1 MNLRTR
7 FRFPALIAAVCL
19 AFRSCVFAGQTF
31 PLHVSENGRYLIDAT
46 GKPFLMA
53 GESPQAMMVNCSV
66 DDAELFFANRQSH
79 GFNAAWINLLCRKG
93 TGGREDGSTFDKIP
107 PFDTPND
114 LGTPNDAYFAR
125 CEQIMQI
132 AAKHDCLVLL
142 DPCETIDHLKLM
154 VDNGPDKCRS
164 FGRYLGNRF
173 KRFDNL
179 IWMSGNDFQSWK
191 GERSDQAALALA
203 QGIRDE
209 DPHHLQT
216 VELNYLTSTSRDDP
230 KWDKLIDLSGAY
242 TYYPP
247 YAQVIKDYNRSPA
260 KPVFMVE
267 SDYEFERDSTPAVLR
282 RIEYWSI
289 LSGATGQLYGNGYTW
304 PFANGWKQKLDT
316 PGAVEFAYI
325 KKLFEPRAWHL
336 LVPDQKHEVV
346 TAGYGT
352 FDGSETPG
360 SVYGMTSDYVTA
372 ARAADGSL
380 VMAFLPTRRT
390 VTVDMT
396 KLRGPTT
403 ARWYDPSNGRYHA
416 IDGTPLANS
425 GPHSFIPPGNN
436 ADGDGDWL
444 LVLETDPP
452 GE

>member
-1 MNLRTR
+1 MNQLRLS
-7 FRFPALIAAVCL
+7 ALTLAVIL
-19 AFRSCVFAGQTF
+19 LLSSGLDGAQIF
-31 PLHVSENGRYLIDAT
+31 PLKVSDNGRHLIDSS
-46 GKPFLMA
+46 GKPFLIA
-53 GESPQAMMVNCSV
+53 GESPQAMMVNCSL
-66 DDAELFFANRQSH
+66 DEAELFFANRQSH
-79 GFNAAWINLLCRKG
+79 GFNTVWINLLCRKG
-93 TGGREDGSTFDKIP
+93 TGGREDGSTFDALH
-107 PFDTPND
+107 PFDTPGD
-114 LGTPNDAYFAR
+114 LATPNEAYFAR
-125 CEQIMQI
+125 CERIMEI
-132 AAKHDCLVLL
+132 AAKHEFLVLL
-142 DPCETIDHLKLM
+142 DPAETIDHLKLM
-154 VDNGPDKCRS
+154 VDNGPEKCRS
-164 FGRYLGNRF
+164 FGRYLGKRF

-191 GERSDQAALALA
+191 DEKNDGAALAVA

-216 VELNYLTSTSRDDP
+216 VELNYLASTSRDDP
-230 KWDKLIDLSGAY
+230 AWDKLIDLSGAY

-247 YAQVIKDYNRSPA
+247 YAQVIKDYNRRPA

-289 LSGATGQLYGNGYTW
+289 LSGAAGQLYGNAYTW
-304 PFANGWKQKLDT
+304 PFSGGWKQKLDT
-316 PGAVEFAYI
+316 PGAVQFAYL
-325 KKLFEPRAWHL
+325 KKVFEPRAWHL

-372 ARAADGSL
+372 ARRPNGSL

-396 KLRGPTT
+396 KLGGPAT
-403 ARWYDPSNGRYHA
+403 ARWYDPSCGAYHA
-416 IDGTPLANS
+416 IDSSPIANS
-425 GPHSFIPPGNN
+425 GQHNFIPPGNN
-436 ADGDGDWL
+436 ADGDGDWI
-444 LVLETDPP
+444 LVLETDAPKD
-452 GE
+452 